1 MRSDPYQ
8 GCNFVVEIEGLLVGG
23 FSECSGLEVETEIAE
38 YHEGGVNDYVHRFAG
53 AVKLP
58 PPLVLRHGITS
69 GDGLWRWYQMTAAGQ
84 VVRRNGTI
92 FLLDSAR
99 AAVVQWDFRD
109 AFPYK
114 WTGPE
119 LRAEAASIAF
129 ESVELAHRGLSL
141 SQARSAAR

>member
-8 GCNFVVEIEGLLVGG
+8 GCNFIIEIEGLLVGG
-23 FSECSGLEVETEIAE
+23 FSECSGLEVETELVD
-38 YHEGGVNDYVHRFAG
+38 YREGGVNDYIHRFAG
-53 AVKLP
+53 GTRS
-58 PPLVLRHGITS
+58 PPLVLRHGIS
-69 GDGLWRWYQMTAAGQ
+69 SADGLWGWYQMTAAGR

-92 FLLDSAR
+92 FLLDKAHD
-99 AAVVQWDFRD
+99 AAIQWNFTD

-129 ESVELAHRGLSL
+129 ESLELAHRGLSL
-141 SQARSAAR
+141 VPVRRLRV

>member
-8 GCNFVVEIEGLLVGG
+8 GCNFVIEIEGLLVGG
-23 FSECSGLEVETEIAE
+23 FSECSGLEVETELVD
-38 YHEGGVNDYVHRFAG
+38 YREGGVNDYIHRFAG
-53 AVKLP
+53 GTRSPA
-58 PPLVLRHGITS
+58 LVLRHGITS

-92 FLLDSAR
+92 FLLDSAHV
-99 AAVVQWDFRD
+99 AAIQWDFKD

-129 ESVELAHRGLSL
+129 ESVELAHRGLRL
-141 SQARSAAR
+141 SPARRTER